1 MSRMAAVD
9 ESCDESNAMG
19 YLTQIEVGAKIARL
33 RDERDVAQRRLAAEI
48 GLDPSALSRV
58 ESGERGLAV
67 GELVAIAKILD
78 VSMDE
83 LLRDDVAEGHR
94 CFTTRV
100 AKPLGTTQSPCS
112 TS

>member
-1 MSRMAAVD
+1 
-9 ESCDESNAMG
+9 MG

-33 RDERDVAQRRLAAEI
+33 RDERGVAQRRLAAEI

-67 GELVAIAKILD
+67 SELVTIAEFLD

-83 LLRDDVAEGHR
+83 LLRDDVAAAPLFRNEGGEAAGNDA
-94 CFTTRV
+94 V
-100 AKPLGTTQSPCS
+100 AVFDELIDDFLALEAALRT
-112 TS
+112 